1 MPTFDPE
8 LLAEAVAILL
18 YTVVAVVLTA
28 GGIFAEYTS
37 LQQLGA
43 GEATAALWLAAIGA
57 VMLYAGVYALGYRK
71 VLLRLL
77 AAREY
82 GSR

>member
-1 MPTFDPE
+1 MPSFDPE
-8 LLAEAVAILL
+8 LLAEAVSIVL

-28 GGIFAEYTS
+28 GGIVAEYTS
-37 LQQLGA
+37 LQQFGA
-43 GEATAALWLAAIGA
+43 GDATGALWLAAVGA

-71 VLLRLL
+71 VLVRLL
-77 AAREY
+77 AARGY